1 MRDRLIN
8 NLGLTFVLVAEH
20 AFFLLQTLTLGTD
33 AFVTRF
39 TGLRACAFLFSH
51 EGSFAFWNVRCLR
64 MFSLRV
70 KARVMGFDIA
80 LPIRVALHVTE
91 VKMESK

>member
-1 MRDRLIN
+1 
-8 NLGLTFVLVAEH
+8 
-20 AFFLLQTLTLGTD
+20 
-33 AFVTRF
+33 
-39 TGLRACAFLFSH
+39 
-51 EGSFAFWNVRCLR
+51 

-80 LPIRVALHVTE
+80 LPTRVALHVTE